1 MPELSRLTA
10 CIDLISMTDGSY
22 HWMAFSYITNDTLL
36 GTEDI
41 DLGLAGDHQQLIL
54 YNFGKTFS
62 ISYYLIPF
70 HWHTICLM
78 WDGVK
83 GRLELFRNKERIIA
97 ITDQPHNL
105 PPNGTVVL
113 GHFSRNGKGWI
124 KTVVPHFT
132 GSLYY
137 FQLWDR
143 ILENEEFLTCLYGN
157 VVSWEDDVWL
167 TYKISPTVDRRLHCF
182 VSENMTIQ
190 ERSTT
195 VSQKID
201 LTTPP
206 SITELNPQKTVH
218 PSTLSPISVPAS
230 TINHAVISYS
240 NTTPSPLATASA
252 SKDLKT
258 SPAQTTTF
266 SADDLFTST
275 AIPLPTQS
283 THIHTA
289 TDSMTVTQHLHLGKT
304 RTTTMVEAMA
314 TDTFYPTTATNFFNT
329 SESTKNSIVYETLTT
344 KSQSAVGKI
353 TLFLTTDPTSMSP
366 TSCHKH
372 KPTEVA
378 AFPTS
383 KSGQDFLVSSTA
395 GTVSWPTLEETS
407 AITTNIGI
415 ASTFPSESLLT
426 STTAPMNSVFPGN
439 QVAPTL
445 STTDVEMAFTIHSV
459 LPMKTTSALRTVSVS
474 TNFQDVFSPSMEDAI
489 PTSMPK
495 ETSSVDFSSITSSLV
510 TRIQSEQTVID
521 TESTHIPLTPR
532 TKLFPTLA
540 ETSLF
545 PTMEGLVY
553 TQNTPTS
560 DDPMIPLTSMKSYST
575 YNAYESGLTSVTD
588 KTGYP
593 FFPNETPWTSKPD
606 QTLLPSTNTT
616 TIPTFTPNDNLT
628 SSFQDNTTNI
638 DNSYRTT
645 DITMLEASTGNIGT
659 TSSDATTASSISM
672 QTGKC
677 QWEKPRFK
685 ECKLLQAL
693 PDKIVDLANI
703 TISDENA
710 DDIAEHILNLVNES
724 PPLDEEETKIIISK
738 VDDISNCDD
747 ISTNL
752 TQSILQIISTVM
764 EKQSDSASNLPP
776 VSNKILRI
784 IERAGHKMEFVGTM
798 ANLTVARLALAVLR
812 VDHRF
817 QGMAFSISEEVTI
830 PQVSVASCS
839 AIERGV
845 LAPL

>member
-1 MPELSRLTA
+1 MLS
-10 CIDLISMTDGSY
+10 D
-22 HWMAFSYITNDTLL
+22 FS
-36 GTEDI
+36 
-41 DLGLAGDHQQLIL
+41 
-54 YNFGKTFS
+54 
-62 ISYYLIPF
+62 
-70 HWHTICLM
+70 
-78 WDGVK
+78 V
-83 GRLELFRNKERIIA
+83 
-97 ITDQPHNL
+97 
-105 PPNGTVVL
+105 
-113 GHFSRNGKGWI
+113 
-124 KTVVPHFT
+124 
-132 GSLYY
+132 
-137 FQLWDR
+137 
-143 ILENEEFLTCLYGN
+143 
-157 VVSWEDDVWL
+157 
-167 TYKISPTVDRRLHCF
+167 

-659 TSSDATTASSISM
+659 TSSDATTARYTTTLFKPTSQWLNNFSNVDGITSITSQPESKLTTLLLKSNPVPSVAANELPSISRETVVPSKDM
-672 QTGKC
+672 STLADIKTNFSTEKNISETTQIDTNGMSTFGDTMAPLPMSATTQKVYTTVTKEIDSHYPKVKSTIAAVAEVSPFSTMLEATDESAQMVTAFVTVSPFSDIEKLTTALDNETATTGVGVSWLSTELMKSTPKSSYNGTT
-677 QWEKPRFK
+677 ETF
-685 ECKLLQAL
+685 
-693 PDKIVDLANI
+693 NSTHTS
-703 TISDENA
+703 TIHWTS
-710 DDIAEHILNLVNES
+710 
-724 PPLDEEETKIIISK
+724 ETSEG
-738 VDDISNCDD
+738 N
-747 ISTNL
+747 
-752 TQSILQIISTVM
+752 
-764 EKQSDSASNLPP
+764 SASSLISVSTQTLPEL
-776 VSNKILRI
+776 V
-784 IERAGHKMEFVGTM
+784 M
-798 ANLTVARLALAVLR
+798 
-812 VDHRF
+812 
-817 QGMAFSISEEVTI
+817 
-830 PQVSVASCS
+830 
-839 AIERGV
+839 GV
-845 LAPL
+845 LFPQD

>member
-1 MPELSRLTA
+1 
-10 CIDLISMTDGSY
+10 MTDGSY

-167 TYKISPTVDRRLHCF
+167 TYKISPTVDRRLHCL
-182 VSENMTIQ
+182 
-190 ERSTT
+190 T
-195 VSQKID
+195 VFFLFFLHRLEQKKG
-201 LTTPP
+201 
-206 SITELNPQKTVH
+206 Q
-218 PSTLSPISVPAS
+218 
-230 TINHAVISYS
+230 
-240 NTTPSPLATASA
+240 
-252 SKDLKT
+252 
-258 SPAQTTTF
+258 
-266 SADDLFTST
+266 
-275 AIPLPTQS
+275 
-283 THIHTA
+283 
-289 TDSMTVTQHLHLGKT
+289 G
-304 RTTTMVEAMA
+304 MA
-314 TDTFYPTTATNFFNT
+314 TIFHVPY
-329 SESTKNSIVYETLTT
+329 
-344 KSQSAVGKI
+344 
-353 TLFLTTDPTSMSP
+353 
-366 TSCHKH
+366 
-372 KPTEVA
+372 
-378 AFPTS
+378 
-383 KSGQDFLVSSTA
+383 
-395 GTVSWPTLEETS
+395 
-407 AITTNIGI
+407 
-415 ASTFPSESLLT
+415 
-426 STTAPMNSVFPGN
+426 
-439 QVAPTL
+439 
-445 STTDVEMAFTIHSV
+445 
-459 LPMKTTSALRTVSVS
+459 
-474 TNFQDVFSPSMEDAI
+474 
-489 PTSMPK
+489 
-495 ETSSVDFSSITSSLV
+495 
-510 TRIQSEQTVID
+510 
-521 TESTHIPLTPR
+521 
-532 TKLFPTLA
+532 
-540 ETSLF
+540 
-545 PTMEGLVY
+545 
-553 TQNTPTS
+553 
-560 DDPMIPLTSMKSYST
+560 
-575 YNAYESGLTSVTD
+575 
-588 KTGYP
+588 
-593 FFPNETPWTSKPD
+593 
-606 QTLLPSTNTT
+606 
-616 TIPTFTPNDNLT
+616 
-628 SSFQDNTTNI
+628 
-638 DNSYRTT
+638 
-645 DITMLEASTGNIGT
+645 
-659 TSSDATTASSISM
+659 SSISM

-798 ANLTVARLALAVLR
+798 ANLTVARLALAVWW